1 MFFFLV
7 PTTHGRAVDIEA
19 EHDVLTCIQ
28 HCLEKEAGHD
38 RGSKHLIGFGFGN
51 LGTSCSIWML
61 EGETTVNEVAEKALH
76 AHWEADDIQEALDH
90 TGMRGFIKFPRLL
103 GPVAFAGGVEDEDTN
118 FFVSTPRGT
127 LWRAPEQV
135 HTALEVAAYKEII
148 EAVAPYADIGTPGP
162 EIVRR
167 PPLDGA
173 LRLNGADGLFENSLY
188 DQCGFDLE
196 RASVFREEEEAA
208 RKNPVKKQKVET
220 VVLSDSSDEEWLE

>member
-19 EHDVLTCIQ
+19 EHDGLTCIQ
-28 HCLEKEAGHD
+28 HCLEKEAGHA

-61 EGETTVNEVAEKALH
+61 EGETTVNEVAEQALH
-76 AHWEADDIQEALDH
+76 AHWEADDIQEALDR

-103 GPVAFAGGVEDEDTN
+103 GPVAFAGGVEDEDTY

-135 HTALEVAAYKEII
+135 HTALEVDTYKEII

-173 LRLNGADGLFENSLY
+173 LMLEGVDGLFENALY
-188 DQCGFDLE
+188 DECGYNEE
-196 RASVFREEEEAA
+196 RATFFQDEENAA
-208 RKNPVKKQKVET
+208 KKNLGKRQKVET
-220 VVLSDSSDEEWLE
+220 VVLSDSDDE